1 MRYLIILLLLCTIK
15 SRLTAQTFQFA
26 RAGYVTYDRI
36 IGKKMQGAN
45 KKEYALQFN
54 EKSCSFQ
61 AIQSADDHPYRL
73 TDMVFS
79 RENST
84 RTFHISLRFSTQKFL
99 IRDSLERIKWYYTN
113 EFRSIDGYQCRRIN
127 GLTADSLYVIAFYT
141 EEIPVE
147 SGPCLISDTPGLVL
161 GLVIPDLNIQ
171 YWAKE
176 VLLKEYKIPPIR
188 HERKGTISLNGFSE
202 VIQQSSYNV
211 SQLSKKNI
219 IHTIIY

>member
-1 MRYLIILLLLCTIK
+1 MRNLIIVLLLCAIE
-15 SRLTAQTFQFA
+15 SHLTAQTFRFIG
-26 RAGYVTYDRI
+26 AGRVTYDRI
-36 IGKKMQGAN
+36 IGKEVQGAN

-54 EKSCSFQ
+54 EKLCSFY
-61 AIQSADDHPYRL
+61 AIQNIDDHPYRL
-73 TDMVFS
+73 TNMVFN

-84 RTFHISLRFSTQKFL
+84 KILHIALQFSLQKFF
-99 IRDSLERIKWYYTN
+99 IKDSLKQIKWYYTN
-113 EFRSIDGYQCRRIN
+113 EFRSIEGYQCRRIN

-176 VLLKEYKIPPIR
+176 VILKDEKIAPIR
-188 HERKGTISLNGFSE
+188 PERQGTINLSGFAKL
-202 VIQQSSYNV
+202 IQQSSYNV
-211 SQLSKKNI
+211 SQLSTKNI